1 MKDMKHGTALVVSI
15 FIFIFTTAAAQDRLP
30 GPAGEG
36 YLLPNGWTI
45 TPIGDAVRTSDLVA
59 NMTTTPDGGYVVAST
74 GGYNAHEL
82 ILLNVETGEAVQRVP
97 LPTLW
102 FGLAFDPSG
111 KTLYVSGGN
120 RHKKLGGQAPI
131 YVFDY
136 APGKLSDAPV
146 RALKEDEKVTPE
158 KILWSGLAHHPSKP
172 LLFAANRTAGYIA
185 VFDTRSGAVTQRID
199 TEVNPYDL
207 VISGDG
213 ATLYVSNWA
222 SDSVQI
228 VDVATGTVTGRI
240 PVGDNPNDL
249 ELHPDGRLFV
259 ACANDNTVVVIDT
272 EKRRAVETIC
282 TSLYSQAPE
291 GSTPNGLSIDPE
303 GDVLY
308 IANADNNDVCVVDV
322 EEAGESTVLGFLPA
336 GWYPSAIRVSA
347 NGENLLV
354 GNGKGMASSSNIHG
368 PHSPLGKNAKGLLET
383 TKSTM
388 AGTINLI
395 TLADYR
401 DKLRELTTQVYKNCP
416 YNDALL
422 TAAVK
427 STTEPSVVPT
437 RVGEGSRIKHVIYI
451 IKENRTYDQV
461 LGDLPQGN
469 GDPRLCLFPREVT
482 PNLHKLAEEFILFD
496 NLYCD
501 AEVSVDGHSWSNA
514 AYATDFNEKT
524 WPASYA
530 GRMSA
535 PTTEAAV
542 PASGFLWDQCARAG
556 LTYRSYGEFAARV
569 STGESMEG
577 RVAGLKNHVAPN
589 YLNWGARDTE
599 NAAEFLKEFN
609 EYVANYE
616 SHDPEKRLPNYIV
629 MGLPEDHTKGT
640 TPGAPTPRAA
650 VASNDYA
657 LGMIVDAVTHSPYWP
672 ETAIFVIEDDAQD
685 GSDHVDARRTTG
697 FVISPYSK
705 RGFVD
710 STFYTTSSMLR
721 TMELLLG
728 LAPMSQY
735 DAAATPMYNALSND
749 MNPAPYT
756 HVKPRIDINEVNLK
770 TAWGAEE
777 SGAMDWTDFDRT
789 PMFALNEILW
799 KSIKGADSEMPLP
812 VHRFVFASLRDK

>member
-1 MKDMKHGTALVVSI
+1 MKYPITLITLLLVAGSAV
-15 FIFIFTTAAAQDRLP
+15 AQDRLP
-30 GPAGEG
+30 GATDEG

-45 TPIGDAVRTSDLVA
+45 TPIGDVVETSDLIA
-59 NMTTTPDGGYVVAST
+59 NMVTTPDGGYVLAST

-82 ILLNVETGEAVQRVP
+82 ILISVETHEAVQRIQ

-102 FGLAFDPSG
+102 FGMVFDPSG

-120 RHKKLGGQAPI
+120 RHQRLGGQAPV

-146 RALKEDEKVTPE
+146 RELKEEESMAPD
-158 KILWSGLAHHPSKP
+158 KIHWSGLAHHASEP
-172 LLFAANRTAGYIA
+172 LLFVANRTAGYIA
-185 VFDTRSGAVTQRID
+185 VFNTESGEVVQRIN
-199 TEVNPYDL
+199 TETNPYDL
-207 VISGDG
+207 VISKDG
-213 ATLYVSNWA
+213 GTLYVSNWA

-228 VDVATGTVTGRI
+228 VDVATMTVTGRVH
-240 PVGDNPNDL
+240 VGDNPNDL

-272 EKRRAVETIC
+272 EKRRAVETIV
-282 TSLYSQAPE
+282 TSMYSQAPE
-291 GSTPNGLSIDPE
+291 GSTPNGLSIDPAGE
-303 GDVLY
+303 VLY
-308 IANADNNDVCVVDV
+308 VVNADNNNVCVVEV
-322 EEAGESTVLGFLPA
+322 EEAGESAVLGFVPA
-336 GWYPSAIRVSA
+336 GWYPSAVRVSA
-347 NGENLLV
+347 NGEKLLI
-354 GNGKGMASSSNIHG
+354 GNGKGLASSSNVYG
-368 PHSPLGKNAKGLLET
+368 PHSPLGSNPDGVTET

-388 AGTINLI
+388 SGTINTI
-395 TLADYR
+395 AIADYR
-401 DKLRELTTQVYKNCP
+401 DKLRELTAQAYKNSP
-416 YNDALL
+416 YNDELL
-422 TAAVK
+422 AAAVK
-427 STTEPSVVPT
+427 PTQEPSVVPT

-469 GDPRLCLFPREVT
+469 GDPQLCLFPREVT
-482 PNLHKLAEEFILFD
+482 PNLHKIAEEFILFD

-530 GRMSA
+530 GKMSA
-535 PTTEAAV
+535 PHTDANL
-542 PASGFLWDQCARAG
+542 PASGYLWDQCAESG
-556 LTYRSYGEFAARV
+556 LTYRSYGEFAGRV
-569 STGESMEG
+569 SEGEVMEG
-577 RVAGLKNHVAPN
+577 RVAGLRGHVSPN

-599 NAAEFLKEFN
+599 NAAVFIAEFN
-609 EYVANYE
+609 QYVANYD
-616 SHDPEKRLPNYIV
+616 SDDPARRLPNYIV

-640 TPGAPTPRAA
+640 AAGEPTPRAA

-657 LGMIVDAVTHSPYWP
+657 LGMIVDAVSHSPYWP
-672 ETAIFVIEDDAQD
+672 DTAIFVIEDDSQD

-705 RGFVD
+705 RAFVD

-728 LAPMSQY
+728 LSPMSQF
-735 DAAATPMYNALSND
+735 DAAATPMYNALSAEQNLT
-749 MNPAPYT
+749 PYT
-756 HVKPRIDINEVNLK
+756 HVKPQIDINELNVK

-777 SGAMDWTDFDRT
+777 SDAMDWTEFDRT
-789 PMFALNEILW
+789 PMFALNEIIW
-799 KSIKGADSEMPLP
+799 KSVKGPDSEMPLP
-812 VHRFVFASLRDK
+812 VRRFAAASLRGTVNTE